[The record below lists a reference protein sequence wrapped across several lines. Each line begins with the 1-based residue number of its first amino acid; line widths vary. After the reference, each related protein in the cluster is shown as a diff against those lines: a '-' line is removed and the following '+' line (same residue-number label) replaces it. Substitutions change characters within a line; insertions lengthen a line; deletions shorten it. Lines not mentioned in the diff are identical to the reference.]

1 MSTARWRPSQPQP
14 RQRQGQGQGQ
24 GQRQGQRRRDVTSII
39 AQLPGGETAVK
50 QLQQTRAENRQWLQA
65 KRAEEAAKV
74 AARCGETS
82 VFAAATA
89 R

>member
-1 MSTARWRPSQPQP
+1 MSTARWRPPSQPQP

-24 GQRQGQRRRDVTSII
+24 GQRQGRRDVTSII

-82 VFAAATA
+82 VAAAAAA